1 MLRASQGLKE
11 HRMAGMAGLSRVA
24 RAAALAWLAGA
35 AAACSHMPWHHR
47 PPPPPAPVHALDISA
62 AGANTAGAAPV
73 PTTAFAQYWKRN
85 TLLVDLS
92 AARGSGSLVLKP
104 AAGTDWP
111 VRLAFRVTP
120 GSIGVLEVHGAQD
133 LTLPITASGSRPVDL
148 ELTPGVYRPDTAE
161 MTVTWGPGVEPAP

>member
-1 MLRASQGLKE
+1 
-11 HRMAGMAGLSRVA
+11 MAGMAGVSRVA

-47 PPPPPAPVHALDISA
+47 PPPAPVPVHELDISV
-62 AGANTAGAAPV
+62 GVGAAPSANSASF
-73 PTTAFAQYWKRN
+73 PQYWQRN

-104 AAGTDWP
+104 AAGAAWP
-111 VRLAFRVTP
+111 VRLAFRVTA
-120 GSIGVLEVHGAQD
+120 GSIGVLEVRGAQD

-148 ELTPGVYRPDTAE
+148 ELTPGVYRPDTPE
-161 MTVTWGPGVEPAP
+161 LTVSWRPGAEPAP

>member
-1 MLRASQGLKE
+1 MSGRARLRCA
-11 HRMAGMAGLSRVA
+11 A
-24 RAAALAWLAGA
+24 RAVTLAWLAG

-47 PPPPPAPVHALDISA
+47 PPPAPAPVHELDIGA

-92 AARGSGSLVLKP
+92 AARGSGSIVLKP
-104 AAGTDWP
+104 SSGTAWP

-120 GSIGVLEVHGAQD
+120 GSIGVLEVRGAEHV
-133 LTLPITASGSRPVDL
+133 TLPITPSGSRPVDL
-148 ELTPGVYRPDTAE
+148 ELTPGVYQPQTPEMQVSWRPR
-161 MTVTWGPGVEPAP
+161 VEPTP